1 MPGFPQELRWD
12 KPCQIP
18 LNGDSYYYYGAGGAL
33 ESLKAG
39 PSPPSWWGCIR
50 NLGQLLPRPTEATFS
65 YPASTGRMHSP
76 GPMGMWAPGA
86 GTGRGG
92 CVPTGHLDKGRLCS
106 GRSRGPLGP
115 CGGHLQPPSSLM
127 VRGSP
132 VPHAQHRSSKKPK
145 TPGVHGPNRYHPLLI
160 LVGLD
165 VLLGESPTQQT
176 RHAHTPSATN
186 QGAVLAPQTKPPHRL
201 DERSH
206 RQPPLP
212 WGPGQHPLAPRK
224 GAGRK
229 RNRQS
234 EWAGAAALHWKP
246 GHRQPA
252 PGPLQ
257 HREGSA
263 PANPWPPAP
272 RDAGE
277 GRHQGLQL
285 VQSTRSGVSDCRAAG
300 GDSRGPLLA
309 WPPCPA
315 RSTDQLTGACYLH
328 QESQQDEAGSL
339 WTNKHVKIAKC
350 EGRQPGRCTPTTCRH
365 TGRPPKGSAEPPPP
379 GPPCPSSWAQT
390 KANTYWCWLCHQ

>member
-1 MPGFPQELRWD
+1 M
-12 KPCQIP
+12 
-18 LNGDSYYYYGAGGAL
+18 
-33 ESLKAG
+33 
-39 PSPPSWWGCIR
+39 
-50 NLGQLLPRPTEATFS
+50 
-65 YPASTGRMHSP
+65 
-76 GPMGMWAPGA
+76 
-86 GTGRGG
+86 
-92 CVPTGHLDKGRLCS
+92 
-106 GRSRGPLGP
+106 GP

-206 RQPPLP
+206 RQLPLP

-257 HREGSA
+257 HREGSV

-328 QESQQDEAGSL
+328 QESQQDEAGSS
-339 WTNKHVKIAKC
+339 WTNKHVKIAKVRRKTT
-350 EGRQPGRCTPTTCRH
+350 RQVHPNHLQAHRPSPQRECGASTSWASLPLQLGTDQSEH
-365 TGRPPKGSAEPPPP
+365 LLVLAVPPVTGGSIYRPPPP
-379 GPPCPSSWAQT
+379 ISAPLGGEVCGASLKRKRCLPGAEGFTGSMGQVPTDPNLAPEPMPGVQ
-390 KANTYWCWLCHQ
+390 NTVCAG